1 MVFRSRRKSKT
12 ASRDD
17 DDDDGD
23 GNIDVGPAQHH
34 RASELIGP
42 NSSALSLDG
51 RSLIVPDYGDDEDM
65 SSLGTSKYGGYR
77 GEGGSTIGYIGDMR
91 IIGKASPEK
100 EALHLENDP
109 TLHYGDY
116 DLQTYDHSL
125 KLGVDEKE
133 VTNPSSFEEKENE
146 EESKQSC
153 CPLWVTEAPLW
164 LKLVIIASTAL
175 LVGAVVLIVVGAKL
189 SAENQ
194 ISPSL
199 EGKKNPT
206 STLSPTPPS
215 SFNVTRST
223 ETPFDSVAE
232 LMNLN
237 KTMSTEELDD
247 TVTSSPTKTTSSPT
261 DTFPSF
267 NPAEVTQPPTIAPI
281 STNLSSTLPKET
293 ISAPITGG
301 SSHIPSNATSTAIPT
316 VVPTKP
322 PTKYPTKYPTESP
335 TESPTLSTVNFFVMG
350 GRFDGESA
358 VALSNG
364 LKSLP
369 TMDGNTVLFHLGDW
383 NSPYSTSCVEDSFI
397 TNANIYNQSSV
408 PVYFVPGDNEYNDCP
423 NPTQA
428 LELWY
433 EYLLDFETKF
443 WPEPSWDI
451 TRQSP
456 NYSENF
462 AFLQRNVLFVGIN
475 LVGGIIH
482 NQEEWD
488 ARHDADLL
496 WIDTAATKYG
506 GNYTTMVILAHADPD
521 IEINQNFFTGF
532 YPMVEG
538 YDEKI
543 IFMHRNLGVDT
554 WNRESGF
561 NGIPNL
567 DVVAVEGSTWPP
579 MQVQIDT
586 ISGNFTIEQSL
597 WYNEYESTGS
607 FTSAP

>member
-1 MVFRSRRKSKT
+1 MVFRSRRKTKT
-12 ASRDD
+12 ANRDDDD

-23 GNIDVGPAQHH
+23 GDIDVGPAQHH

-77 GEGGSTIGYIGDMR
+77 GDGGSTIGYIGDMR

-100 EALHLENDP
+100 DASHLENDP
-109 TLHYGDY
+109 ALQYGDY

-125 KLGVDEKE
+125 KLRADGKE
-133 VTNPSSFEEKENE
+133 ATNSSSFEEKKNE
-146 EESKQSC
+146 DESKQSC
-153 CPLWVTEAPLW
+153 CPLWITEAPLW

-199 EGKKNPT
+199 EEDKNPT
-206 STLSPTPPS
+206 STLSPTPPT
-215 SFNVTRST
+215 SFNVTYST
-223 ETPFDSVAE
+223 ETPLDSAAE
-232 LMNLN
+232 FMKLN
-237 KTMSTEELDD
+237 KTMSTEKPDD
-247 TVTSSPTKTTSSPT
+247 TVTSTPTETISSPA

-267 NPAEVTQPPTIAPI
+267 NPTEVTQPPAITPI
-281 STNLSSTLPKET
+281 STNLSSILPKEI

-301 SSHIPSNATSTAIPT
+301 SSYTPSNETLTLSPT
-316 VVPTKP
+316 VV
-322 PTKYPTKYPTESP
+322 P

-350 GRFDGESA
+350 GRFDGESV

-383 NSPYSTSCVEDSFI
+383 NSPYSTSCAEDSFI
-397 TNANIYNQSSV
+397 TNVNIYNQSSV

-428 LELWY
+428 LEFWY

-443 WPEPSWDI
+443 WPEPSWEI

-456 NYSENF
+456 DYSENF
-462 AFLQRNVLFVGIN
+462 AFLHRNVLFVGIN

-496 WIDTAATKYG
+496 WIDTAATKYD
-506 GNYTTMVILAHADPD
+506 GNYTTMVVLAHADPD

-579 MQVQIDT
+579 MRVQIDP
-586 ISGNFTIEQSL
+586 ISGTFTIEQSL

-607 FTSAP
+607 LTSAP